1 MQWTLNGGRYFPKGK
16 ASPSEAPGRS
26 AADRTGWG
34 AELSGSDRLGKLLL
48 GKLHIWEVAT
58 WEITLTKLPF
68 GEHPQGKYLT
78 FFKPT

>member
-34 AELSGSDRLGKLLL
+34 AELSGSDRLGKL
-48 GKLHIWEVAT
+48 HIWEVAT

-68 GEHPQGKYLT
+68 GEHP
-78 FFKPT
+78 